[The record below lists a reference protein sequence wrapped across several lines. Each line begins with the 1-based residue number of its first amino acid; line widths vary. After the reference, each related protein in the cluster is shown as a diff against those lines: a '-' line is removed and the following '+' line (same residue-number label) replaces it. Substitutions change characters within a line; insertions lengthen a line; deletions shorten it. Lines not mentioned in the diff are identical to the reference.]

1 MSTIH
6 PDIPTNKVKLIND
19 EFKNKY
25 KVDEELVYDFNSN
38 KYSSTSRVQDLI
50 RKYNSK
56 CSNREY
62 LNSGKN
68 FSNNSNRE
76 YKSNRECITS
86 GTNNSI
92 YNNSTPFSN
101 KSSVDCMNTVSNNP
115 IYTNNNSTTFTNG
128 NSIYT
133 NNNQVKNTSIHT
145 LLSNTKDQSP
155 IPPITSTPLNIPN
168 LNPINVIYTPR
179 KITHPL
185 TQHKQ
190 DPISYPTTSIP
201 LYGPSIEL
209 TFPIKFTIL
218 NTIFDFNQNEET
230 TIYYFKISSNIE
242 WIIFKTLKQIKE
254 ILYGY
259 DLSYSYCVYDK
270 QIRDDIICSIFNN
283 LYKCAPVCGGN
294 MYMSNSGNGTY
305 MNGNMNNYMNTNNG
319 FINTNGNSNV
329 SYNNTN
335 GNSNVSYINTNGNS
349 NNTYTN
355 MDNTYSKYNELSS
368 TRTHS
373 LANSNLLSFPH
384 LISSTKQSSYSPLP
398 VDTLQHF
405 ILTNITKNIKYKGN
419 YLLINKRPYLCKLV
433 GKALVSYNTDNRVHK
448 LFLLDECKIEMD
460 LSKSY
465 SFTLIYRKGVYEM
478 SGSCMKER
486 DEWVKE
492 IQLFINKR

>member
-101 KSSVDCMNTVSNNP
+101 KSSVDCMNTVSNNSIYTNNNNSPFTKHSTTFTNGNPIYTNNKSNPFTNGNSIYTNNP

-179 KITHPL
+179 
-185 TQHKQ
+185 
-190 DPISYPTTSIP
+190 
-201 LYGPSIEL
+201 
-209 TFPIKFTIL
+209 IL
-218 NTIFDFNQNEET
+218 
-230 TIYYFKISSNIE
+230 
-242 WIIFKTLKQIKE
+242 
-254 ILYGY
+254 
-259 DLSYSYCVYDK
+259 
-270 QIRDDIICSIFNN
+270 
-283 LYKCAPVCGGN
+283 
-294 MYMSNSGNGTY
+294 
-305 MNGNMNNYMNTNNG
+305 
-319 FINTNGNSNV
+319 
-329 SYNNTN
+329 
-335 GNSNVSYINTNGNS
+335 
-349 NNTYTN
+349 
-355 MDNTYSKYNELSS
+355 KY
-368 TRTHS
+368 
-373 LANSNLLSFPH
+373 
-384 LISSTKQSSYSPLP
+384 
-398 VDTLQHF
+398 
-405 ILTNITKNIKYKGN
+405 
-419 YLLINKRPYLCKLV
+419 LV
-433 GKALVSYNTDNRVHK
+433 
-448 LFLLDECKIEMD
+448 I
-460 LSKSY
+460 
-465 SFTLIYRKGVYEM
+465 
-478 SGSCMKER
+478 
-486 DEWVKE
+486 
-492 IQLFINKR
+492 